1 MKNKFITTVV
11 ATALALT
18 MTFSLANGMDVKAAE
33 ITEDSLVAAEDT
45 NVGNESVDIQQQEPV
60 EISEL
65 ETTENNDLSKS
76 SESITVDESIAED
89 ILATQADT
97 AVVVGT
103 VSDYL
108 TAKGDA
114 KLYNINLPAGVYLQA
129 QLTTP
134 ANADLDYDLYLLDAE
149 GNILTGSDYYTYI
162 NGTAGTLPEALG
174 YITSGDTATY
184 YLYVLASEGGS
195 VSESFTLD
203 YSVSTACDSYE
214 IDESVRQD
222 RKSVV

>member
-1 MKNKFITTVV
+1 
-11 ATALALT
+11 

-97 AVVVGT
+97 AM
-103 VSDYL
+103 
-108 TAKGDA
+108 
-114 KLYNINLPAGVYLQA
+114 
-129 QLTTP
+129 
-134 ANADLDYDLYLLDAE
+134 
-149 GNILTGSDYYTYI
+149 
-162 NGTAGTLPEALG
+162 
-174 YITSGDTATY
+174 
-184 YLYVLASEGGS
+184 
-195 VSESFTLD
+195 
-203 YSVSTACDSYE
+203 
-214 IDESVRQD
+214 
-222 RKSVV
+222 

>member
-1 MKNKFITTVV
+1 
-11 ATALALT
+11 

-97 AVVVGT
+97 R
-103 VSDYL
+103 L
-108 TAKGDA
+108 
-114 KLYNINLPAGVYLQA
+114 
-129 QLTTP
+129 
-134 ANADLDYDLYLLDAE
+134 
-149 GNILTGSDYYTYI
+149 
-162 NGTAGTLPEALG
+162 
-174 YITSGDTATY
+174 
-184 YLYVLASEGGS
+184 
-195 VSESFTLD
+195 
-203 YSVSTACDSYE
+203 
-214 IDESVRQD
+214 
-222 RKSVV
+222 

>member
-149 GNILTGSDYYTYI
+149 GNILTGSDYYTYG
-162 NGTAGTLPEALG
+162 NGNCNHGHRIFMYEKCADWQNLSDRGLDLPCIVFFLESKNRKRNTG
-174 YITSGDTATY
+174 RCRIT
-184 YLYVLASEGGS
+184 
-195 VSESFTLD
+195 
-203 YSVSTACDSYE
+203 
-214 IDESVRQD
+214 
-222 RKSVV
+222 

>member
-18 MTFSLANGMDVKAAE
+18 MTFSLVKAAE

-108 TAKGDA
+108 TAGRCK
-114 KLYNINLPAGVYLQA
+114 
-129 QLTTP
+129 
-134 ANADLDYDLYLLDAE
+134 
-149 GNILTGSDYYTYI
+149 
-162 NGTAGTLPEALG
+162 TL
-174 YITSGDTATY
+174 
-184 YLYVLASEGGS
+184 
-195 VSESFTLD
+195 
-203 YSVSTACDSYE
+203 
-214 IDESVRQD
+214 
-222 RKSVV
+222 